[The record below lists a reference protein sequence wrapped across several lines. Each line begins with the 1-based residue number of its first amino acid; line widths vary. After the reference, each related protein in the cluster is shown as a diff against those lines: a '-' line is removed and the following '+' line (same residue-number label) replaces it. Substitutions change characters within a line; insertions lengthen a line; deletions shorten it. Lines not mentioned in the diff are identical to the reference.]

1 MVICRAEDAD
11 VFVQSTWGIEG
22 LEAGGAHISLGGC
35 FHRAWRRQRN
45 DRDRTSRICD
55 ISGTR
60 SI

>member
-45 DRDRTSRICD
+45 DRY
-55 ISGTR
+55 
-60 SI
+60 